1 MEHVEYVYTFG
12 MDEAELADYLR
23 EHTTGVL
30 ALADAGD
37 AYAVPVGYHFDG
49 ERLLIRL
56 GVHDDSEKLDYLT
69 NTERATFVVYDT
81 SREDRSWSVL
91 ARGTV
96 HELSDEEQEAIS
108 DTVVNNLYDPIR
120 VFGEDVDELAA
131 TVFEFR
137 IEELT
142 GRRTGETG

>member
-81 SREDRSWSVL
+81 SRDDRSWSVL

-96 HELSDEEQEAIS
+96 HELSDEEQASIS
-108 DTVVNNLYDPIR
+108 DAVVNDLYDPIR

-142 GRRTGETG
+142 GRRTGETA

>member
-12 MDEAELADYLR
+12 MDEAELADYFR

>member
-108 DTVVNNLYDPIR
+108 DTVVNDLYDPIR